1 MSPLH
6 RSITLALL
14 FVCGVAVPAN
24 AQFPLGPFLTS
35 SPNPSFEGE
44 PVTFTVHQYYYYSP
58 GITLT
63 VDGVSQAT
71 VFPFGGEAMFTTSS
85 LKAGLHIVTATY
97 VAGVLQI

>member
-24 AQFPLGPFLTS
+24 AQFGPFLTS

-44 PVTFTVHQYYYYSP
+44 PVTFSTHGFYPSA
-58 GITLT
+58 ITFA
-63 VDGVSQAT
+63 VDGIAHSTVS
-71 VFPFGGEAMFTTSS
+71 PLGGEAMFTTSS
-85 LKAGLHIVTATY
+85 LTAGLHIVTASGFA
-97 VAGVLQI
+97 VHQV